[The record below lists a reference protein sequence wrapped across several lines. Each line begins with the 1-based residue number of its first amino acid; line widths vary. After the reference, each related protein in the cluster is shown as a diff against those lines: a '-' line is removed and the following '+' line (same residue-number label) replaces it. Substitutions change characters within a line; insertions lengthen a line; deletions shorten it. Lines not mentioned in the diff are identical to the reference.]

1 MTKFHF
7 SEVLDLIEKSTHI
20 NKNIIYNIF
29 IISLMLIVAFIIFM
43 LIFIYKTWEDLDEG
57 NSDTTAN

>member
-1 MTKFHF
+1 M
-7 SEVLDLIEKSTHI
+7 LDLIEKSTHI

-29 IISLMLIVAFIIFM
+29 VISLMLIVAFIIFM